1 MNLKIVYN
9 KKAMQ
14 WHVKF
19 GRLTLFATDCYD
31 IAEDFKLQ
39 YLEDHDADRKYLLKI
54 NERR

>member
-1 MNLKIVYN
+1 MKLNIVYN
-9 KKAMQ
+9 KKTML

-19 GRLTLFATDCYD
+19 GRLTLFTTDCYD

-54 NERR
+54 SERR